1 MKDGWIKVAAGSVP
15 VRPADP
21 EYNKQ
26 QILSR
31 LREADEAG
39 VNLLVLP
46 ELCVTGYSCGD
57 LFFSEALL
65 TAALHAA
72 EEIVHATTTLYPVVV
87 FGMPLRHEGKLYNCA
102 VVAAGGKLLG
112 VVPKTHL
119 PAYGLLSEPRYFTSA
134 ACLGDTPR
142 TVELAGCRAP
152 FGAGLVFRH
161 RTLEGYAF
169 GVEICEDAW
178 VPATPAQDMCCA
190 GATIVVNPSASD
202 EIVGKSE
209 SRRLLVQSTSA
220 RLRCGYVLANASPT
234 ESTQDAVFSAHHLI
248 AARGQLLGE
257 SRPFEQ
263 KPLLICEID
272 VARVLHDRREINTF
286 VPKEAGGTVWFDQT
300 LRETS
305 LTLPVDPLPFVPSNV
320 DERRE
325 RAETILCIQSQGLAR
340 RLSHTHAKT
349 AVIGI
354 SGGLDSTLALLVA
367 VRAMDL
373 LGRSHKDILAVT
385 MPGFGTTGR
394 TKSNAVSL
402 CEHLGVAL
410 REIDIQASVRQH
422 FADIGQPED
431 CFDVTYENAQA
442 RERTQVLMDV
452 ANMTGGL
459 VIGTGDL
466 SELALGWA
474 TYNGDHMSM
483 YGVNAGL
490 PKTLIRYVV
499 QYEAERLGSSLARVL
514 WDILDTP
521 VSPELLPAD
530 AQGNIAQ
537 KTEDLVGPYEL
548 HDFFLYYMVRA
559 GEAPAK
565 IYRLACLAFEG
576 QYTRDVILHWLR
588 VFCRRF
594 FAQQF
599 KRSCLP
605 DGPAVGSVSF
615 SPRGAWRMP
624 TDAVANLWLTQIDSL
639 EAELK

>member
-15 VRPADP
+15 VRLADP

-26 QILSR
+26 QILNR
-31 LREADEAG
+31 MNEADEAG

-57 LFFSEALL
+57 LFFSETLL
-65 TAALHAA
+65 SAALCAA

-87 FGMPLRHEGKLYNCA
+87 FGMPLRYEGKLFDCA

-119 PAYGLLSEPRYFTSA
+119 AGYGMLSETRHFASA
-134 ACLGDTPR
+134 ACLGAASLS
-142 TVELAGCRAP
+142 VELAGCRAP
-152 FGAGLVFRH
+152 FGAGLVFSH

-169 GVEICEDAW
+169 GVEISEDAR
-178 VPATPAQDMCCA
+178 VPAPPAQTMCRL
-190 GATIVVNPSASD
+190 GATVVVNPSATP
-202 EIVGKSE
+202 EVVGGAE
-209 SRRLLVQSTSA
+209 SRRLQICATTE
-220 RLRCGYVLANASPT
+220 RLCCGYVVANASPT
-234 ESTQDAVFSAHHLI
+234 ESTQDCVFGAHHLV
-248 AARGQLLGE
+248 AARGQLEGE
-257 SRPFEQ
+257 SLPFEQ
-263 KPLLICEID
+263 APLLIREID
-272 VARVLHDRREINTF
+272 TARLLHDRRQNNTF
-286 VPKEAGGTVWFDQT
+286 VPAEGGKVWFDQP
-300 LRETS
+300 LRETT
-305 LTLPVDPLPFVPSNV
+305 LTTPIDPMPFVPSDV
-320 DERRE
+320 EARRR
-325 RAETILCIQSQGLAR
+325 RAETILRIQSQGLAR
-340 RLSHTHAKT
+340 RLAHTQAKT

-373 LGRSHKDILAVT
+373 LGRSHEDIVAVT

-402 CEHLGVAL
+402 CEYLGVTL
-410 REIDIQASVRQH
+410 REIDIQTSVRQH

-431 CFDVTYENAQA
+431 RYDVTYENAQA

-499 QYEAERLGSSLARVL
+499 QYEAERLGSSVSRVL

-559 GEAPAK
+559 GETPAK
-565 IYRLACLAFEG
+565 IYRLACVAFAG
-576 QYTRDVILHWLR
+576 QYAKDVILHWLR

-615 SPRGAWRMP
+615 SPRGAWQMP
-624 TDAVANLWLTQIDSL
+624 TDAVANLWLTQIEAL